1 VRANASIFQSST
13 FRLLAIYLLV
23 FIVSVAALLAYI
35 YYNTVGLLE
44 RQTEATITAE
54 VLGLAE
60 QYRERGLPG
69 LVDVVNRRSLDSEN
83 TFYVLTDP
91 TKKRV
96 AGDDIDVPPN
106 VWGDQTWS
114 DFPVLTG
121 NGLAKTPHIV
131 HAYHVQLVGGFDL
144 LVGNDI
150 SELLTFRE
158 LINKSTYWAVGLA
171 IILGLGGGYFL
182 SRNFLRR
189 IEAITDASQ
198 LIMNGDLSRRM
209 PTSGSQD
216 ELDQL
221 STSLNDMLSQ
231 IERLVLGMKEVSSNV
246 AHDLRTPL
254 TRMRARVEAALR
266 HDNKQEHQAAL
277 HQTIEECD
285 KLLRTFNAL
294 LSIAQA
300 ESGQMR
306 QGLQPL
312 DLNDTLN
319 DVVEL
324 YEPLAEEAGGSLQ
337 LNSNSGLRIRGDRQL
352 LAQVLNNLI
361 DNAMKYGE
369 GADGKPAEIEVK
381 GYIFGDTVFLE
392 VGDHG
397 VGINSEDRERV
408 FGRFV
413 RLDESRTRPG
423 NGLGLSLVASVMIL
437 HNGQIELRDNT
448 PGLRVVLR
456 LPLYTEA
463 S

>member
-1 VRANASIFQSST
+1 
-13 FRLLAIYLLV
+13 
-23 FIVSVAALLAYI
+23 
-35 YYNTVGLLE
+35 
-44 RQTEATITAE
+44 
-54 VLGLAE
+54 
-60 QYRERGLPG
+60 
-69 LVDVVNRRSLDSEN
+69 
-83 TFYVLTDP
+83 
-91 TKKRV
+91 
-96 AGDDIDVPPN
+96 
-106 VWGDQTWS
+106 
-114 DFPVLTG
+114 
-121 NGLAKTPHIV
+121 
-131 HAYHVQLVGGFDL
+131 
-144 LVGNDI
+144 
-150 SELLTFRE
+150 
-158 LINKSTYWAVGLA
+158 
-171 IILGLGGGYFL
+171 
-182 SRNFLRR
+182 
-189 IEAITDASQ
+189 
-198 LIMNGDLSRRM
+198 
-209 PTSGSQD
+209 
-216 ELDQL
+216 
-221 STSLNDMLSQ
+221 
-231 IERLVLGMKEVSSNV
+231 
-246 AHDLRTPL
+246 
-254 TRMRARVEAALR
+254 
-266 HDNKQEHQAAL
+266 
-277 HQTIEECD
+277 
-285 KLLRTFNAL
+285 
-294 LSIAQA
+294 
-300 ESGQMR
+300 MR

-437 HNGQIELRDNT
+437 HNGQIALRDNT

>member
-23 FIVSVAALLAYI
+23 FILSVAALLAYI

-60 QYRERGLPG
+60 QYRQRGLPG
-69 LVDVVNRRSLDSEN
+69 LVDVVNRRSLDSDN
-83 TFYVLTDP
+83 TFYVLTDASH
-91 TKKRV
+91 KRV
-96 AGDDIDVPPN
+96 AGDDIQVPAT
-106 VWGDQTWS
+106 VLGDQTWS

-121 NGLAKTPHIV
+121 KGQVKAPQTV
-131 HAYHVQLVGGFDL
+131 HSYHVELAGGFDL

-150 SELLTFRE
+150 SELLTFRS
-158 LINKSTYWAVGLA
+158 LINKSTYWAIGLA
-171 IILGLGGGYFL
+171 VILGLGGGYFL

-189 IEAITDASQ
+189 IEAITDSSQ
-198 LIMNGDLSRRM
+198 LIMSGDLSRRM
-209 PTSGSQD
+209 PRSGSND

-221 STSLNDMLSQ
+221 SASLNDMLSQ

-266 HDNKQEHQAAL
+266 HDNAQEHEAAL

-306 QGLQPL
+306 QGLQLL
-312 DLNDTLN
+312 DLDETLN

-324 YEPLAEEAGGSLQ
+324 YEPLAEDAGGSLR
-337 LNSNSGLRIRGDRQL
+337 LHSSSGLRIRGDRQL

-369 GADGKPAEIEVK
+369 GLDGKPAEIEVK
-381 GYIFGDTVFLE
+381 GYIAGAWVMIE
-392 VGDHG
+392 VSDHG
-397 VGINSEDRERV
+397 VGINNEDRERV

-413 RLDESRTRPG
+413 RLDESRSKPG
-423 NGLGLSLVASVMIL
+423 NGLGLSLVASVMTL
-437 HNGQIELRDNT
+437 HDGLIELKDNE
-448 PGLRVVLR
+448 PGLRVFLR